1 MFVIVGN
8 HGSEMTAAI
17 VLLHIV
23 SDDLLFNCPKPCC
36 DLESLVCV
44 LADIGSDLHPCLS
57 TQIFDQSIGFTATL
71 NRLNGRKDVGGVQCS
86 MDDSVNE
93 FMVRSVQLGD
103 LLALFAR

>member
-44 LADIGSDLHPCLS
+44 LADIGSIS
-57 TQIFDQSIGFTATL
+57 QTL
-71 NRLNGRKDVGGVQCS
+71 
-86 MDDSVNE
+86 
-93 FMVRSVQLGD
+93 
-103 LLALFAR
+103 

>member
-1 MFVIVGN
+1 
-8 HGSEMTAAI
+8 MTAATI
-17 VLLHIV
+17 FLEVIL
-23 SDDLLFNCPKPCC
+23 DDLLCDLSKPSRY
-36 DLESLVCV
+36 LESLVCV

>member
-1 MFVIVGN
+1 
-8 HGSEMTAAI
+8 MTAAI
-17 VLLHIV
+17 IFLEVIL
-23 SDDLLFNCPKPCC
+23 DDLLC
-36 DLESLVCV
+36 DLSEPSRYLESLVCV

-57 TQIFDQSIGFTATL
+57 TQIFDQSIGFAATL
-71 NRLNGRKDVGGVQCS
+71 NLLNGRKDVGGVQCS